1 MRLLMDADV
10 VLEYLDG
17 SRGFGASARKLLIL
31 GYLGE
36 FELWMSAAQT
46 VGLFS
51 LLAGENPTKGSD
63 EAKRVLRHIR
73 RVVRICSLT
82 EADVDAV
89 LDSAWDDFGRACVFQ
104 CALKLRADAIVVR
117 SQDDFQRSSIK
128 VFDCDGL
135 FSYLAEEKGLTYEEI
150 PW

>member
-1 MRLLMDADV
+1 MRLLVDADV
-10 VLEYLDG
+10 VLEYLDDSQG
-17 SRGFGASARKLLIL
+17 LDAAARKLMIL

-36 FELWMSAAQT
+36 FELWMSAAQAAD
-46 VGLFS
+46 LFS
-51 LLAGENPTKGSD
+51 LLASEDPAEGSD

-73 RVVRICSLT
+73 HVVRICSLT

-104 CALKLRADAIVVR
+104 CALKLKADAIVAR
-117 SQDDFQRSSIK
+117 SQEDFQRSSIK

-135 FSYLAEEKGLTYEEI
+135 FAYMAEEKGLVFEEI
-150 PW
+150 FW